1 MGWRR
6 DLSEAAAV
14 DLVLDALYQAAE
26 EDSATGGPDLLRGI
40 YPIVATITA
49 RGFERIDD
57 SGLAERTEAL
67 IERLRE
73 RR

>member
-1 MGWRR
+1 MCIR
-6 DLSEAAAV
+6 DR
-14 DLVLDALYQAAE
+14 
-26 EDSATGGPDLLRGI
+26 LRGI